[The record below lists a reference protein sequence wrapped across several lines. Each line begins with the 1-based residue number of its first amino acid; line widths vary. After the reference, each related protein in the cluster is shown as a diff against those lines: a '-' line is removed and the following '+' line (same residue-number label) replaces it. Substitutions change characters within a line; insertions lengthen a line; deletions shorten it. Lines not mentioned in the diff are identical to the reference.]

1 MQNKPLAA
9 NSIIGILGGGQLAR
23 MLSLAAAPLGYKTCI
38 YCPEDKGPAIDVS
51 HANIIGAYDDQEKLK
66 EFANKVDVITYEF
79 ENIPAATIDFL
90 NELVTVSP
98 NLKSLQTSQDRL
110 VEKDYLNNIG
120 CQTAPYA
127 NIASHADLD
136 AAVTK
141 LGLPCILKTRT
152 MGYDGKGQIAIK
164 TAEDMAA
171 AYELITNNG
180 QTAPQNNCI
189 LEGFIDF
196 DLEISVIIARDAAD
210 NVAIFEPAQ
219 NDHKN
224 HILDISTIPAK
235 LDVKILEQ
243 AKNLATDIIKGL
255 DYIGTMGVELFVST
269 SATQPLIVNEIA
281 PRVHNS
287 GHWTQDACYISQ
299 FEQHIRAI
307 TNLPLGT
314 TARHSD
320 VVMQNLIGDNVNQT
334 NEYAKQP
341 NAKIHLYGKQDIK
354 AGRKMGHVNI
364 LHPLNSLKSN
374 N

>member
-1 MQNKPLAA
+1 MHKKPLAT
-9 NSIIGILGGGQLAR
+9 NSTIGILGGGQLAR
-23 MLSLAAAPLGYKTCI
+23 MLSLAAAPLGFKTCI
-38 YCPEDKGPAIDVS
+38 YCPEDNGPALVVS
-51 HANIIGAYDDQEKLK
+51 HSNIVGAYDDQAKLK
-66 EFANKVDVITYEF
+66 QFASQVDVITYEF
-79 ENIPAATIDFL
+79 ENIPAETIKFL
-90 NELVTVSP
+90 DTMVTVSP
-98 NLKSLQTSQDRL
+98 NLQSLQTSQDRL
-110 VEKDYLNNIG
+110 VEKDYLNKIG

-127 NIASHADLD
+127 NVTTLADLD
-136 AAVTK
+136 AGIEK
-141 LGLPCILKTRT
+141 LGMPCILKTRT

-164 TAEDMAA
+164 SAA
-171 AYELITNNG
+171 DVASAYELISNNTHG
-180 QTAPQNNCI
+180 DCI

-196 DLEISVIIARDAAD
+196 DLEISVIIARDADD
-210 NVAIFEPAQ
+210 NVAIFEPSE

-235 LDVKILEQ
+235 VSADIIEQ
-243 AKNLATDIIKGL
+243 AKALATDIIKGL

-269 SATQPLIVNEIA
+269 TATNPLIVNEIA

-320 VVMQNLIGDNVNQT
+320 VVMQNLIGDDVQQVFD
-334 NEYAKQP
+334 YAQQD

-354 AGRKMGHVNI
+354 VGRKMGHVNI
-364 LHPLNSLKSN
+364 LHALDSLKQGK
-374 N
+374 